1 MGTKKSR
8 RWFWP
13 HLLAGAAIGAALALP
28 ASLESADEVGESFWT
43 PGSFGSL
50 AATPAQPGFSVTWN
64 YYHTD
69 TSAGSEVARARLIRI
84 GRIDDSAR
92 QSVNAISISPED
104 LAMVTP

>member
-28 ASLESADEVGESFWT
+28 APLASADEVGESFWT

-50 AATPAQPGFSVTWN
+50 AATPAQPGFSLSSG
-64 YYHTD
+64 YYRIND
-69 TSAGSEVARARLIRI
+69 GRQRGRARPLDPDRPAFRH
-84 GRIDDSAR
+84 GRGKR
-92 QSVNAISISPED
+92 ERD
-104 LAMVTP
+104 LDLT